1 MCLYIMQNV
10 YEYNV
15 CMCMYTMQ
23 KCAIYLYVIPQCFNQ
38 FPLMF
43 DLRKGQAKFIRQK
56 HGQEGETKSA
66 LAR

>member
-23 KCAIYLYVIPQCFNQ
+23 KCAIYVIPQCFNQ

>member
-1 MCLYIMQNV
+1 M
-10 YEYNV
+10 
-15 CMCMYTMQ
+15 
-23 KCAIYLYVIPQCFNQ
+23 YVIPQCFNQ

-43 DLRKGQAKFIRQK
+43 DLRKGQAEFIRQK